1 MQSSED
7 LTCLLNS
14 WRDGDREALGRLMDI
29 VYDELRAIAHRQI
42 AREAGD
48 QTVQATALVH
58 EAYLKLADQRQVR
71 FENRSHFFAVAAKI
85 IRRILIDRARLRL
98 TAKRDAN
105 LNVSIDAFP
114 QIQSAHLIPIDSAT
128 LLDLDLALDKLELRF
143 PEIAKLVELRFF
155 AGLTIEET
163 AEILNLSASTVKRDW
178 ITAKAL
184 LARSMQSDAPS
195 SALAQS

>member
-7 LTCLLNS
+7 LTSLLNS
-14 WRDGDREALGRLMDI
+14 WRDGDQEALGRLMEL

-42 AREAGD
+42 ALESKD

-58 EAYLKLADQRQVR
+58 EAYLKLAGQRQVH
-71 FENRSHFFAVAAKI
+71 FEDRSHFFAVAAKI

-98 TAKRDAN
+98 TAKRDAR
-105 LNVSIDAFP
+105 LNVSLELFP
-114 QIQSAHLIPIDSAT
+114 QIHSSELQAIDSAT
-128 LLDLDLALDKLELRF
+128 LLDLDTALNKLEQRF

-163 AEILNLSASTVKRDW
+163 AEILNLSISTVKRDW

-184 LARSMQSDAPS
+184 LARSIQSGPIAS
-195 SALAQS
+195 GLASP

>member
-14 WRDGDREALGRLMDI
+14 WRDGDRAALGRLMSI

-42 AREAGD
+42 ASESAN

-105 LNVSIDAFP
+105 LNVSIDTFP
-114 QIQSAHLIPIDSAT
+114 QIQSPQLNPIDPAT
-128 LLDLDLALDKLELRF
+128 LLDLDVALDKLELRF

-184 LARSMQSDAPS
+184 LARSMQPYAPA
-195 SALAQS
+195 SALAQP

>member
-7 LTCLLNS
+7 LTSLLNS
-14 WRDGDREALGRLMDI
+14 WRDGDQEALGRLMEL
-29 VYDELRAIAHRQI
+29 VYDELRSIAHRQI
-42 AREAGD
+42 ALESSD

-58 EAYLKLADQRQVR
+58 EAYLKLASQRQVQ
-71 FENRSHFFAVAAKI
+71 FQDRSHFFAVAAKI

-98 TAKRDAN
+98 TAKRDAR
-105 LNVSIDAFP
+105 LNVSLELFP
-114 QIQSAHLIPIDSAT
+114 QIHSSELQAIDSAT
-128 LLDLDLALDKLELRF
+128 LLDLDTALNKLEQRF

-163 AEILNLSASTVKRDW
+163 AEILNLSISTVKRDW

-184 LARSMQSDAPS
+184 LARSIQSGPIGAG
-195 SALAQS
+195 LASP

>member
-14 WRDGDREALGRLMDI
+14 WRDGDRAALGRLMSI

-42 AREAGD
+42 ASESAN
-48 QTVQATALVH
+48 QTLQATALVH

-105 LNVSIDAFP
+105 LNVSIDTFP
-114 QIQSAHLIPIDSAT
+114 QIQSPQLNPIDPAT
-128 LLDLDLALDKLELRF
+128 LLDLDVALDKLELRF

-184 LARSMQSDAPS
+184 LARSMQPDAPA
-195 SALAQS
+195 SALAQP

>member
-1 MQSSED
+1 MS
-7 LTCLLNS
+7 
-14 WRDGDREALGRLMDI
+14 I

-42 AREAGD
+42 ASESAN

-98 TAKRDAN
+98 TAKRDVN
-105 LNVSIDAFP
+105 RNVSIDAFP
-114 QIQSAHLIPIDSAT
+114 QIQSPQLNPIDPAT
-128 LLDLDLALDKLELRF
+128 LLDLDVALDKLELRF

-184 LARSMQSDAPS
+184 LARSMQPDAPA
-195 SALAQS
+195 SALAQP

>member
-7 LTCLLNS
+7 LTFLLNS
-14 WRDGDREALGRLMDI
+14 WRDGDREALGRLMAT
-29 VYDELRAIAHRQI
+29 VYDELRSIAHRQI
-42 AREAGD
+42 AREVGD

-58 EAYLKLADQRQVR
+58 EAYLKLVDQRQVH

-98 TAKRDAN
+98 TAKRGAN
-105 LNVSIDAFP
+105 LNVSIEAFP
-114 QIQSAHLIPIDSAT
+114 QIQSPPLNAIDPAT

-155 AGLTIEET
+155 AGLTIDET

-184 LARSMQSDAPS
+184 LARSISPGLSPS
-195 SALAQS
+195 

>member
-7 LTCLLNS
+7 LTSLLNS
-14 WRDGDREALGRLMDI
+14 WRDGDQEALGRLMEL
-29 VYDELRAIAHRQI
+29 VYDELRSIAHRQI
-42 AREAGD
+42 ALESSD

-58 EAYLKLADQRQVR
+58 EAYLKLASQRQVH
-71 FENRSHFFAVAAKI
+71 FEDRSHFFAVAAKI

-98 TAKRDAN
+98 TAKRDAR
-105 LNVSIDAFP
+105 LNVSLELFP
-114 QIQSAHLIPIDSAT
+114 QIHSAELQSIDSAT
-128 LLDLDLALDKLELRF
+128 LLDLDTALNKLEERF

-163 AEILNLSASTVKRDW
+163 AEILNLSISTVKRDW

-184 LARSMQSDAPS
+184 LARSIQSGPIGAGLS
-195 SALAQS
+195 SP

>member
-14 WRDGDREALGRLMDI
+14 WRDGDREALGRLMSI

-42 AREAGD
+42 ASESAN

-105 LNVSIDAFP
+105 LNVSIDTFP
-114 QIQSAHLIPIDSAT
+114 QIQSPQLNPIDPAT
-128 LLDLDLALDKLELRF
+128 LLDLDVALDKLELRF

-184 LARSMQSDAPS
+184 LARSMQPDAPA
-195 SALAQS
+195 SALAQP

>member
-42 AREAGD
+42 ARESAD

>member
-14 WRDGDREALGRLMDI
+14 WRDGDRAALGRLMSI

-42 AREAGD
+42 ASESAN

-105 LNVSIDAFP
+105 LNVSIDTFP
-114 QIQSAHLIPIDSAT
+114 QIQSPQLNPIDPAT
-128 LLDLDLALDKLELRF
+128 LLDLNVALDKLELRF

-184 LARSMQSDAPS
+184 LARSMQPDAPA
-195 SALAQS
+195 SALAQP

>member
-14 WRDGDREALGRLMDI
+14 WRDGDREALGRLMSI

-42 AREAGD
+42 ASESAN

-71 FENRSHFFAVAAKI
+71 FENRSHFFAVADKI

-105 LNVSIDAFP
+105 LNVSIDTFP
-114 QIQSAHLIPIDSAT
+114 QIQSPQLNPIDPAT
-128 LLDLDLALDKLELRF
+128 LLDLDVALDKLELRF

-184 LARSMQSDAPS
+184 LARSMQPDAPA
-195 SALAQS
+195 SALAQP

>member
-1 MQSSED
+1 MHSSED
-7 LTCLLNS
+7 LTCLLHS
-14 WRDGDREALGRLMDI
+14 WRDGDREALGRLMSI

-42 AREAGD
+42 ASESAN

-98 TAKRDAN
+98 TAKRDVN

-114 QIQSAHLIPIDSAT
+114 QIQSPQLNPIDPAT
-128 LLDLDLALDKLELRF
+128 LLDLDVALDKLELRF

-184 LARSMQSDAPS
+184 LARSMQPDAPA
-195 SALAQS
+195 SALAQP

>member
-7 LTCLLNS
+7 LTFLLNS
-14 WRDGDREALGRLMDI
+14 WRDGDREALGRLMAT
-29 VYDELRAIAHRQI
+29 VYDELRSIAHRQI
-42 AREAGD
+42 ARESGD

-58 EAYLKLADQRQVR
+58 EAYLKLVDQRQVH

-98 TAKRDAN
+98 TAKRGAN
-105 LNVSIDAFP
+105 LNFSIEVFP
-114 QIQSAHLIPIDSAT
+114 QIQSPQLNAIDPAT

-184 LARSMQSDAPS
+184 LARSISPGLS
-195 SALAQS
+195 HS

>member
-7 LTCLLNS
+7 LTSLLNS
-14 WRDGDREALGRLMDI
+14 WRDGDQEALGRLMAI

-42 AREAGD
+42 ALESSD

-58 EAYLKLADQRQVR
+58 EAYLKLASQRQVQ
-71 FENRSHFFAVAAKI
+71 FQDRSHFFAVAAKI

-98 TAKRDAN
+98 TAKRDAR
-105 LNVSIDAFP
+105 LNVSLELFP
-114 QIQSAHLIPIDSAT
+114 QIHSSELQAIDSAT
-128 LLDLDLALDKLELRF
+128 LLDLDTALNKLEQRF

-163 AEILNLSASTVKRDW
+163 AEILNLSISTVKRDW

-184 LARSMQSDAPS
+184 LARSIQSGPIGAGLS
-195 SALAQS
+195 SP

>member
-1 MQSSED
+1 MHSSED
-7 LTCLLNS
+7 LTCLLHS
-14 WRDGDREALGRLMDI
+14 WRDGDREALGRLMSI

-42 AREAGD
+42 ASESAN

-98 TAKRDAN
+98 TAKRDVN
-105 LNVSIDAFP
+105 RNVSIDAFP
-114 QIQSAHLIPIDSAT
+114 QIQSPQLNPIDPAT
-128 LLDLDLALDKLELRF
+128 LLDLDVALDKLELRF

-184 LARSMQSDAPS
+184 LARSMQPDAPA
-195 SALAQS
+195 SALAQP

>member
-14 WRDGDREALGRLMDI
+14 WRDGDRAALGRLMSI

-42 AREAGD
+42 ASESAN

-105 LNVSIDAFP
+105 LNVSIDTFP
-114 QIQSAHLIPIDSAT
+114 QIQSPQLNPIDPAT
-128 LLDLDLALDKLELRF
+128 LLDLDVALDKLELRF

-184 LARSMQSDAPS
+184 LARSMQPDAPA
-195 SALAQS
+195 SALAQP

>member
-14 WRDGDREALGRLMDI
+14 WRDGDREALGRLMAI

-42 AREAGD
+42 ARESAD

-58 EAYLKLADQRQVR
+58 EAYLKLVDQRQVR

-98 TAKRDAN
+98 TSKRDAN

-114 QIQSAHLIPIDSAT
+114 QIQSPHLNPIDPAT
-128 LLDLDLALDKLELRF
+128 LLDLDVALDKLELRF
-143 PEIAKLVELRFF
+143 PQIAKLVELRFF
-155 AGLTIEET
+155 AGLTIDET
-163 AEILNLSASTVKRDW
+163 AQILNLSASTVKRDW
-178 ITAKAL
+178 VTAKAL
-184 LARSMQSDAPS
+184 LARSMQPDAPAA
-195 SALAQS
+195 ALAQS

>member
-1 MQSSED
+1 MS
-7 LTCLLNS
+7 
-14 WRDGDREALGRLMDI
+14 I

-42 AREAGD
+42 ASESAN

-105 LNVSIDAFP
+105 LNVSIDTFP
-114 QIQSAHLIPIDSAT
+114 QIQSPQLNPIDPAT
-128 LLDLDLALDKLELRF
+128 LLDLDVALDKLELRF

-184 LARSMQSDAPS
+184 LARSMQPDAPA
-195 SALAQS
+195 SALAQP